1 MAGQIR
7 EEMRGNHTPLITSR
21 EPVGPIR
28 GGDKGSIGDTALTD
42 ALCVVAGAWVL
53 IGLIMFSLRGFNI

>member
-7 EEMRGNHTPLITSR
+7 EEMRGAHTPLVTSR

-28 GGDKGSIGDTALTD
+28 AGDKGSVGDTALTD
-42 ALCVVAGAWVL
+42 ALFIVGIAWVL
-53 IGLIMFSLRGFNI
+53 IGLTVFSLRGFNI